1 MSDMIRA
8 LTRKNS
14 LRSILRELSLEQIE
28 KLMSDVKEIYDDI
41 YSEKQ
46 AEQAAE
52 EARQQKI
59 IQLKALMAEAGIDL
73 NEIVQNGVPS
83 TKRAV
88 KPKYRLIDSQTGKTL
103 EWTGRGRTPVW
114 VSEYEAK
121 GGNREELLIQE

>member
-1 MSDMIRA
+1 MSDTIRT

-52 EARQQKI
+52 EARQQKNYSI
-59 IQLKALMAEAGIDL
+59 
-73 NEIVQNGVPS
+73 
-83 TKRAV
+83 
-88 KPKYRLIDSQTGKTL
+88 
-103 EWTGRGRTPVW
+103 
-114 VSEYEAK
+114 K
-121 GGNREELLIQE
+121 GTDG

>member
-1 MSDMIRA
+1 MIRA

-28 KLMSDVKEIYDDI
+28 KLMSDVKGIYDDI

-83 TKRAV
+83 TKRVV

>member
-14 LRSILRELSLEQIE
+14 LRAILRELSLEQIE
-28 KLMSDVKEIYDDI
+28 KLMSDVKEIYEDI

-59 IQLKALMAEAGIDL
+59 IQLKALMVEAGIDL
-73 NEIVQNGVPS
+73 SEIVQGGAPS
-83 TKRAV
+83 KKRAV
-88 KPKYRLIDSQTGKTL
+88 KPKYRLIDSQTGRSL
-103 EWTGRGRTPVW
+103 EWTGRGRTPLW
-114 VSEYEAK
+114 VSEFEAK
-121 GGNREELLIQE
+121 GVNRDALLIQD

>member
-14 LRSILRELSLEQIE
+14 LRAILRELSLEQIE
-28 KLMSDVKEIYDDI
+28 KLMGDVKEIYQDI

-52 EARQQKI
+52 EVRQKKI
-59 IQLKALMAEAGIDL
+59 IQLKALIVEAGIDL
-73 NEIVQNGVPS
+73 SEIVQGSGPS
-83 TKRAV
+83 KMRAV
-88 KPKYRLIDSQTGKTL
+88 KPKYRLIDSQMGRTL
-103 EWTGRGRTPVW
+103 EWTGRGRTPLW